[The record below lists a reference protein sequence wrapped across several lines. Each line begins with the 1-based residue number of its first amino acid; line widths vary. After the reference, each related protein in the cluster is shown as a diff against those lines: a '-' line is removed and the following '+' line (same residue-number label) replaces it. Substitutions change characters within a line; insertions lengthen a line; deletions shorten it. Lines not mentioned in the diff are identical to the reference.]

1 LLDYLSLIS
10 PSSCWLAVF
19 AEAARPC
26 KTTGRAPRLAR
37 KARGGGLGDGALPP
51 AAQPRQVRIAERPQQ
66 HYLDRGSG
74 SGGDEEEMNEC
85 NGNGSG
91 NPPLPHGR
99 AAVAPRSRLAR
110 DGPPSGTHAR
120 IISVLQFTA
129 GVRS

>member
-1 LLDYLSLIS
+1 VQDHRPVPRARASRAKLEAVGWAMVRFLRRHSLDKSGS
-10 PSSCWLAVF
+10 QNGRSSN
-19 AEAARPC
+19 
-26 KTTGRAPRLAR
+26 
-37 KARGGGLGDGALPP
+37 
-51 AAQPRQVRIAERPQQ
+51 QQQ

-74 SGGDEEEMNEC
+74 SSGGDEEEMNEC

-120 IISVLQFTA
+120 THYFCSAIHC
-129 GVRS
+129 VRS